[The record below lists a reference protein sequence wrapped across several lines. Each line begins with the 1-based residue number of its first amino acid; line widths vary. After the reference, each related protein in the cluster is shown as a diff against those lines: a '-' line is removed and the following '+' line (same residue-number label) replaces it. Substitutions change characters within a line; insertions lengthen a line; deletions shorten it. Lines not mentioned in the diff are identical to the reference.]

1 MISVNVKFISD
12 HTSNYVPAKFRTVTW
27 TTRWVMT
34 VLNDKDIIDFFMF
47 DAKPTK
53 RQIRLHKK
61 EAMIR
66 WNKSIPL
73 V

>member
-1 MISVNVKFISD
+1 MISVDVKFF
-12 HTSNYVPAKFRTVTW
+12 SNNPHLNPVFSCG
-27 TTRWVMT
+27 WVMT

-53 RQIRLHKK
+53 RQIRLYKK
-61 EAMIR
+61 EAMIC

>member
-1 MISVNVKFISD
+1 MISVDVKFISD
-12 HTSNYVPAKFRTVTW
+12 QSTCW
-27 TTRWVMT
+27 IMT
-34 VLNDKDIIDFFMF
+34 VLNNKNIIDFFMF

-66 WNKSIPL
+66 WNKFIQL
-73 V
+73 M